1 MRDDMV
7 EPGGIVR
14 SPDGRL
20 WRVAKADDAGV
31 DLRLMQGEESIR
43 LTWGEWEEGWELVFP

>member
-1 MRDDMV
+1 MV